1 MSEIDKLLS
10 MEGNLQIPSEQKRRV
25 LQRLLLESVAKQI
38 ANNKNYSDYCKTN
51 GVSEEN
57 VSENIDSIPLIP
69 AVVFKKNY
77 FLAQTSKNDD
87 ILITT
92 SSGTKGSI
100 SQVPRDNQ
108 TLMRFYSTI
117 NSGLQDVF
125 NYKQTNFEF
134 LCLTPPS
141 NEAKH
146 LWISYLITGIN
157 LFYPCTHYISN
168 GNLEYDKLM
177 SDLQRIQEC
186 DGPKKYLIVGSPALI
201 MDLTK
206 LIRNNHQE
214 LKLNDKCLIV
224 TMGGWKRRQSE
235 MISKDEFY
243 DQVIEVFGL
252 KNDEYIRDAYNMVEL
267 NTVFFECKHHN
278 KHCPPWI
285 HVRARNP
292 RTLDVVPSGD
302 FGLLS
307 FMDATPESFPGFLL
321 SEDFGRVI
329 ENYSC
334 PCGLSGD
341 ILQIERR
348 VNKVESRGCALKI

>member
-1 MSEIDKLLS
+1 MNIDKILS
-10 MEGNLQIPSEQKRRV
+10 
-25 LQRLLLESVAKQI
+25 
-38 ANNKNYSDYCKTN
+38 
-51 GVSEEN
+51 SEESFKSSFEERKTFLQELLQESFIRQIRSN
-57 VSENIDSIPLIP
+57 KHYSEYCSRYGFTEKTILNNSDDIPLIP
-69 AVVFKKNY
+69 AVLFKKNY
-77 FLAQTSKNDD
+77 DLVQTVYKDD

-92 SSGTKGSI
+92 SSGTNGSI
-100 SQVPRDNQ
+100 SQVPRDNK

-117 NSGLQDVF
+117 NNGLQDVF

-141 NEAKH
+141 VEAKH
-146 LWISYLITGIN
+146 LWISYLITGVN

-168 GNLEYDKLM
+168 GTLEYDKLIN
-177 SDLQRIQEC
+177 DLNRIENL
-186 DGPKKYLIVGSPALI
+186 DDPKKYLIVGSPALI

-206 LIRNNHQE
+206 LIRKNHHNM
-214 LKLNDKCLIV
+214 KLGNKCLIV
-224 TMGGWKRRQSE
+224 TMGGWKRRQAE
-235 MISKDEFY
+235 MISKTELY
-243 DQVIEVFGL
+243 DQVIDIFGL
-252 KNDEYIRDAYNMVEL
+252 KSDEFIRDAYNMVEL

-278 KHCPPWI
+278 KHCPPWT

-292 RTLDVVPSGD
+292 RTLDVLKSGE

-307 FMDATPESFPGFLL
+307 FLDATPESFPGFLL

-329 ENYSC
+329 ENYNC
-334 PCGLSGD
+334 PCGIQSD

>member
-10 MEGNLQIPSEQKRRV
+10 MEGNLQISPDQKKRL
-25 LQRLLLESVAKQI
+25 LQRLLLENVTRQI
-38 ANNKNYSDYCKTN
+38 AKNKNYSDYCKTN
-51 GVSEEN
+51 GFSKEN
-57 VSENIDSIPLIP
+57 VLENIDSIPLIP
-69 AVVFKKNY
+69 AVVFKNNYNQVQTIKN
-77 FLAQTSKNDD
+77 KD

-125 NYKQTNFEF
+125 NYKQTNFEL

-141 NEAKH
+141 YEAKH
-146 LWISYLITGIN
+146 LWISYLITGID

-168 GNLEYDKLM
+168 GSLEYDKLM
-177 SDLQRIQEC
+177 NDLQRIEKNNDQ
-186 DGPKKYLIVGSPALI
+186 KKYLIVGSPALI

-214 LKLNDKCLIV
+214 LTLDDRCLIV
-224 TMGGWKRRQSE
+224 TMGGWKRRQFE
-235 MISKDEFY
+235 MVSKDELY
-243 DQVIEVFGL
+243 SQVIEVFGL
-252 KNDEYIRDAYNMVEL
+252 RNDEYIRDAYNMVEL

-292 RTLDVVPSGD
+292 RTLNVLPSGD

-321 SEDFGRVI
+321 SEDFGYVV
-329 ENYSC
+329 ENYHC
-334 PCGLSGD
+334 PCGLKGD